1 LEKLVNERPDEPR
14 ILLAILPPTQG
25 QRRLAL
31 AIVLAL
37 LVAFLV
43 MLPFARMEL
52 PAVHSFV
59 PTIQMALL
67 INDLFTSALL
77 FAQFSVARQR
87 AILVLA
93 TGYLFT
99 ALIIIPH
106 ALTFPGAFSTTGLL
120 GAGSQT
126 SAWLYIFWHAGL
138 PVAVIIY
145 ASLRDADH
153 CTSMA
158 RDSSRRTII
167 FSVAGVI
174 VLVCGLTWLATDGE
188 DLLPRMLP
196 DATRVTLWGQF
207 LTGLLVLLGLVAL
220 VLLWLRRRS
229 VLDLW
234 LMVVICAYLPKLPSR
249 LSLASL
255 RASVSVTTCPASSRS
270 SPPAWF

>member
-1 LEKLVNERPDEPR
+1 MNERPDEPR

-106 ALTFPGAFSTTGLL
+106 ALTFPGAFSGDGPARSGIADL
-120 GAGSQT
+120 GMALYFLARRLAG
-126 SAWLYIFWHAGL
+126 G
-138 PVAVIIY
+138 
-145 ASLRDADH
+145 RDH
-153 CTSMA
+153 LC
-158 RDSSRRTII
+158 
-167 FSVAGVI
+167 
-174 VLVCGLTWLATDGE
+174 LAEGRGP
-188 DLLPRMLP
+188 LHQHGP
-196 DATRVTLWGQF
+196 
-207 LTGLLVLLGLVAL
+207 
-220 VLLWLRRRS
+220 
-229 VLDLW
+229 
-234 LMVVICAYLPKLPSR
+234 
-249 LSLASL
+249 
-255 RASVSVTTCPASSRS
+255 
-270 SPPAWF
+270 